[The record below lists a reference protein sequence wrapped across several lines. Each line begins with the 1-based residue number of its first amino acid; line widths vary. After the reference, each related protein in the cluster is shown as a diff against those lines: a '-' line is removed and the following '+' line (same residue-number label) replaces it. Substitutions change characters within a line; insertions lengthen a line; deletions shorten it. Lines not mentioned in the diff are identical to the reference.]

1 MNNFF
6 IFLIL
11 LSLCINHT
19 IGGEIKLVLVNEL
32 HNKVLAIRC
41 KSKND
46 NLGDHDLRVGQ
57 SKRFEFSDNVWKTT
71 LFWCN
76 MWQAPS
82 YRVHQRFDAYR
93 SKWKRHL
100 DPTYFWIARED
111 GVYFREDELYGYKPP
126 VKRYDW
132 NHTAPWSERWLI
144 LFSCRCML
152 VLFDEKLHICIYV
165 FVVIVV
171 VQ

>member
-1 MNNFF
+1 MNNLF

-11 LSLCINHT
+11 LSLCIKHT
-19 IGGEIKLVLVNEL
+19 VGKEIKIVLVNEL

-57 SKRFEFSDNVWKTT
+57 SKEFEFNNNVWLST

-82 YRVHQRFDAYR
+82 LSGNDMG
-93 SKWKRHL
+93 
-100 DPTYFWIARED
+100 PTYFWIARED
-111 GVYFREDELYGYKPP
+111 GIYYREEPFGKPP

-132 NHTAPWSERWLI
+132 NQTAP
-144 LFSCRCML
+144 
-152 VLFDEKLHICIYV
+152 
-165 FVVIVV
+165 
-171 VQ
+171 

>member
-1 MNNFF
+1 MNNLF

-11 LSLCINHT
+11 LSLCIEHT
-19 IGGEIKLVLVNEL
+19 IGAKSRLVLVNEL

-57 SKRFEFSDNVWKTT
+57 SKEFRFNDNVWLTT

-82 YRVHQRFDAYR
+82 YRVHQVFDAYR
-93 SKWKRHL
+93 SQWKRFL

-111 GVYFREDELYGYKPP
+111 GIYFREDDPYGYKPP
-126 VKRYDW
+126 VKKHDW
-132 NHTAPWSERWLI
+132 NHTAP
-144 LFSCRCML
+144 
-152 VLFDEKLHICIYV
+152 
-165 FVVIVV
+165 
-171 VQ
+171 